1 MLDASLLLDNILVS
15 VSVQVKSQKWPCV
28 MLCFLEIAYVQ
39 NKILHHVH
47 PGLALS
53 AKPTPS
59 NTGLTH
65 SDRPPPVCH
74 GLILFSDCNSDEGRG
89 EFSKGLKAGP
99 NVGGHLE
106 VLC

>member
-1 MLDASLLLDNILVS
+1 MLR
-15 VSVQVKSQKWPCV
+15 
-28 MLCFLEIAYVQ
+28 FLEIAYVQ
-39 NKILHHVH
+39 NKILHHEH

-74 GLILFSDCNSDEGRG
+74 GLILSLSVCNSDKGRG
-89 EFSKGLKAGP
+89 EFSKGLKAGT